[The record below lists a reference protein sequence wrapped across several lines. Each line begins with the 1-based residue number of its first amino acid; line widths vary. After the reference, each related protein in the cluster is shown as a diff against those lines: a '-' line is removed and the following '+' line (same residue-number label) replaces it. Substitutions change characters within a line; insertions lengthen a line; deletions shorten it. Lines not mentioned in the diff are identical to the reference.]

1 MPIALDEKNDWLR
14 YSRAIMYLV
23 IGQTD
28 ACKRDLQHA
37 IELVQGAL
45 DNSPGDWRIRF
56 NLALY
61 KLINNDA
68 DAEVQYNQLISSCLL
83 MPYLQDAIDDLDD
96 LIMLQLYDEPAQH
109 LRSELSIWIAKL
121 SGLPAIS

>member
-1 MPIALDEKNDWLR
+1 
-14 YSRAIMYLV
+14 MYLV
-23 IGQTD
+23 IDQTD
-28 ACKRDLQHA
+28 ACKRDLQYA
-37 IELVQGAL
+37 IELAQVAL
-45 DNSPGDWRIRF
+45 NNTPEDWRIRF